1 MFMANNQASKSIV
14 IDYDAIAKQESF
26 KALVRKKNAFLW
38 SITVFFLA
46 AYMLLPI
53 LTSYTTILHQK
64 AIGEVTWVWIYA
76 AGLFIMTW
84 SLCHLYVAKAN
95 SYDKE
100 IIRRSMSISRKKILN
115 KNKEWIEKYVD
126 LAKENLAQG
135 KDVLKSNILPRIEI
149 CNVQNMLYFI
159 LG

>member
-1 MFMANNQASKSIV
+1 MYCNFVNCLIKLRCEFTKVAKSSIEAVKINTKWGMFMANNQASKSIV

-26 KALVRKKNAFLW
+26 KALVKKKNAFLW

-64 AIGEVTWVWIYA
+64 AFGEVTWVWIYA

-100 IIRRSMSISRKKILN
+100 AKAIIA
-115 KNKEWIEKYVD
+115 EY
-126 LAKENLAQG
+126 ENGGGRL
-135 KDVLKSNILPRIEI
+135 
-149 CNVQNMLYFI
+149 
-159 LG
+159 